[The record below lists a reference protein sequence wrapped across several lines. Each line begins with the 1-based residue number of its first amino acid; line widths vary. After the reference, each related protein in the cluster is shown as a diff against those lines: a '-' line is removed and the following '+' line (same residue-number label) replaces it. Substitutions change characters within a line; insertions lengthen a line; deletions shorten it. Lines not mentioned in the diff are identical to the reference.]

1 MNIILSLNNTLN
13 NLNTNRLDISGS
25 IFFTEKKKNII
36 INGTFT
42 KILYSTLH
50 FTMSGLYIDFRISSK
65 FVTDVLPKDKAPGI
79 AYNGSL
85 SKEKEQSNHKS
96 YIQFNPTTEYN
107 HSQIESM
114 CELEKYILNVYSKT
128 QLINCEK
135 TPIYGLLT
143 QLYSGC
149 IRTHS
154 EPVKS
159 FTRRSSV
166 IPKNDHLLDS
176 TGEDTHSS
184 VQDWIRYIKISG
196 VWETDQTYGITYKVI
211 YS

>member
-1 MNIILSLNNTLN
+1 MNIILSLKNNP
-13 NLNTNRLDISGS
+13 NTNRLDISIDGS

-36 INGTFT
+36 IDGTFT

-65 FVTDVLPKDKAPGI
+65 FVTDVLPKDKVPGI
-79 AYNGSL
+79 AYDGGV
-85 SKEKEQSNHKS
+85 SKEKDQSIHKA

-114 CELEKYILNVYSKT
+114 CELERYILHVYSKT

-135 TPIYGLLT
+135 TPIYGLQT

-159 FTRRSSV
+159 FPRRSSV
-166 IPKNDHLLDS
+166 IPENDPLPDS
-176 TGEDTHSS
+176 TEEDTRSS
-184 VQDWIRYIKISG
+184 DPNWIRYIKISG
-196 VWETDQTYGITYKVI
+196 VWETDQAYGITYKVI
-211 YS
+211 CS